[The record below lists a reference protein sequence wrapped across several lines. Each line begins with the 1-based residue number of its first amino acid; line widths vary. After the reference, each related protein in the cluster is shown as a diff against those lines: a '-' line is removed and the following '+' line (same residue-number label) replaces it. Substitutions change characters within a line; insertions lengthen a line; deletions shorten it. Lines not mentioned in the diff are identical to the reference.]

1 MFDHID
7 TYLELRE
14 KQGGYSLSELG
25 ELVRFEHGGDP
36 LFDRLIELNI
46 DPADLGVISIPIVK
60 AVIRKEEIARE
71 RIRVNNRLV
80 ALGKDKVI
88 VKPAEKVGR
97 RKVSERV
104 KCRSNFEEM
113 FVCAHHPY
121 NLARIEKAR
130 IIGEK
135 LAQANAAKNG
145 GNQTFA
151 EK

>member
-1 MFDHID
+1 MFDHFD
-7 TYLELRE
+7 TYLELR
-14 KQGGYSLSELG
+14 KGGSYSLSELG
-25 ELVRFEHGGDP
+25 ELVRIEHGGDP
-36 LFDRLIELNI
+36 LFDRLIDLGI
-46 DPADLGVISIPIVK
+46 DPGEIGVVSIPIVK

-71 RIRVNNRLV
+71 KIRINNRLV
-80 ALGKDKVI
+80 ALSKDREI

-104 KCRSNFEEM
+104 KCRAKHVEM
-113 FVCAHHPY
+113 FPCAQHPY

-145 GNQTFA
+145 GNQTY
-151 EK
+151 KD